1 VEVRNTGSVAA
12 AEVVQCYVHDGTGQ
26 RRRPDQELVAFA
38 KVHLEPGEATIVT
51 LELDERA
58 FAAWDAAAASWSVDA
73 GTYEVRVGPSSR
85 DVRGEVVLDV
95 VDRA

>member
-1 VEVRNTGSVAA
+1 
-12 AEVVQCYVHDGTGQ
+12 VHDGTGQ

-38 KVHLEPGEATIVT
+38 KVHLEPGESTTVT

-58 FAAWDAAAASWSVDA
+58 FAAWDAAASCWTVDA

-85 DVRGEVVLDV
+85 DVRGELVLDV
-95 VDRA
+95 TDRA